1 VGGTPEQDGLLAP
14 FFEKL
19 ADGPNHVSTHSCTM
33 EAKQLKSTPESGIW
47 ISARFTPVNLLF
59 WNQRVAV
66 RKARPMIAP
75 FCILGKPRGSSQ
87 LSDNGQFN
95 TQSNTRLRTS
105 IPRIDLK
112 HSFSFTYVGGW
123 LVPKLH
129 ISKTMDIAR
138 PEFKQRKRRKQ
149 ALIVAGIVLLVGIL
163 TAAVYRLKPA
173 APTVERGTV
182 WTDTVK
188 RGSMLRQ
195 VRGIGS
201 LVPSQES
208 VLQIPAETEA
218 NVVRIRML
226 PGSLVNVDTVLL
238 DMSNPQVEQ
247 AAVDAQLQWKAAQA
261 EYQSQRMKLESD
273 LMNQKAGAA
282 TVKADY
288 NQTQLQSQTDK
299 SLYDLGVISGLAYKA
314 SKSKA
319 DELTIRNGLEDQ
331 RLESTQ
337 KSIDAQLSQL
347 QAKMDQMRVLAE
359 LKQKQLN
366 MLKVRAGIEGVL
378 VELPLHVGQH
388 VSPGTML
395 AKVVQPNHL
404 MAELKVAETQ
414 ARDVQIGEP
423 ASVDTHNGVIAGTV
437 MRVDP
442 AVQNGTVTVDVKL
455 TGELPKGARPDL
467 SVDGTID
474 LEKLDNVLYVG
485 RPAFGQENST
495 ISLFRLEGN
504 GRDAAR
510 VPVKVGRASVNSI
523 QVIEGL
529 HEGDTVVLSDM
540 SRWDNTDRI
549 RLQD

>member
-1 VGGTPEQDGLLAP
+1 MLAL
-14 FFEKL
+14 KL
-19 ADGPNHVSTHSCTM
+19 PH
-33 EAKQLKSTPESGIW
+33 
-47 ISARFTPVNLLF
+47 
-59 WNQRVAV
+59 
-66 RKARPMIAP
+66 
-75 FCILGKPRGSSQ
+75 GK
-87 LSDNGQFN
+87 
-95 TQSNTRLRTS
+95 
-105 IPRIDLK
+105 
-112 HSFSFTYVGGW
+112 V
-123 LVPKLH
+123 
-129 ISKTMDIAR
+129 MDIAR
-138 PEFKQRKRRKQ
+138 PEFKERKRRRQ
-149 ALIVAGIVLLVGIL
+149 IA
-163 TAAVYRLKPA
+163 TAAVIIVVVAALTVVVYRLRPA

-182 WTDTVK
+182 WTDSVK

-218 NVVRIRML
+218 TIIRIRLL
-226 PGSLVNVDTVLL
+226 PGSLVNADSILVE
-238 DMSNPQVEQ
+238 MSDPQVEQ
-247 AAVDAQLQWKAAQA
+247 AAVDAHLQWKAAEA

-288 NQTQLQSQTDK
+288 NTTQLQSQTDK
-299 SLYDLGVISGLAYKA
+299 ALYDLGVISGLAYKA

-337 KSIDAQLSQL
+337 KAIDAQLAQL
-347 QAKMDQMRVLAE
+347 QAKVDQMRVLAE
-359 LKQKQLN
+359 LKQKQLDA
-366 MLKVRAGIEGVL
+366 LKVRAKIEGVL

-388 VSPGTML
+388 VTPGTML

-423 ASVDTHNGVIAGTV
+423 ASVDTHNGVIAGSV

-442 AVQNGTVTVDVKL
+442 GVQNGTVTVDVKL
-455 TGELPKGARPDL
+455 VGDLPKGARPDL

-474 LEKLDNVLYVG
+474 LERLDNVLYVG

-495 ISLFRLEGN
+495 ISLFRLDGD
-504 GRDAAR
+504 GRDAMR